1 MFNIQSTL
9 TSVGGGQCVSI
20 LLNFNLSNGTA
31 LKRVGAVG

>member
-20 LLNFNLSNGTA
+20 LLKQKFEQCKVDTKGSVN
-31 LKRVGAVG
+31 